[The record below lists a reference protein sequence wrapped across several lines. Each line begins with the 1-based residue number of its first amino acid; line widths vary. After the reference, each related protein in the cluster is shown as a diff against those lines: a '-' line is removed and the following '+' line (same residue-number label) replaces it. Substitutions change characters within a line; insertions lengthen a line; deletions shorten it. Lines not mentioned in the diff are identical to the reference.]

1 MGCTVYTN
9 VENYVE
15 AQAVSDKNIVTA
27 NGVGH
32 LEFTREMLLLLGAD
46 NPEQIDKWYD
56 FYKNGC
62 VFHEVITFFRFYRLY
77 SWFFRLNYLFLPQI
91 KSYLTVLRNIVVLNT
106 FQFLIRCP
114 FSCEFFPIY

>member
-56 FYKNGC
+56 FYK
-62 VFHEVITFFRFYRLY
+62 H
-77 SWFFRLNYLFLPQI
+77 
-91 KSYLTVLRNIVVLNT
+91 VLAKHKLRWPSSI
-106 FQFLIRCP
+106 I
-114 FSCEFFPIY
+114 SK

>member
-46 NPEQIDKWYD
+46 NPEQIVKWYD

-62 VFHEVITFFRFYRLY
+62 VR
-77 SWFFRLNYLFLPQI
+77 
-91 KSYLTVLRNIVVLNT
+91 
-106 FQFLIRCP
+106 
-114 FSCEFFPIY
+114 

>member
-32 LEFTREMLLLLGAD
+32 LEFTREMLCYWEPTTPSRLT
-46 NPEQIDKWYD
+46 
-56 FYKNGC
+56 NGMISTKTG
-62 VFHEVITFFRFYRLY
+62 V
-77 SWFFRLNYLFLPQI
+77 
-91 KSYLTVLRNIVVLNT
+91 
-106 FQFLIRCP
+106 
-114 FSCEFFPIY
+114 

>member
-46 NPEQIDKWYD
+46 NPEQID
-56 FYKNGC
+56 NGMISTKRVC
-62 VFHEVITFFRFYRLY
+62 E
-77 SWFFRLNYLFLPQI
+77 I
-91 KSYLTVLRNIVVLNT
+91 K
-106 FQFLIRCP
+106 Q
-114 FSCEFFPIY
+114 